1 METEE
6 DKKVVAKLSFEG
18 SVSLKYDEIDKL
30 AEKISKKIDIPKE
43 KAKIAIEMGI
53 FEGFMMNR
61 YRAIEKEEKEKEK
74 DIGDE

>member
-61 YRAIEKEEKEKEK
+61 YRR
-74 DIGDE
+74 